1 MVACSLFLSF
11 SNLMLPSWSTVDT
24 TFNIPAEGKRK
35 TNVRMTFRKMN
46 EEISSSVIRNVFV
59 LCE

>member
-24 TFNIPAEGKRK
+24 TFSIPAVRKRRDDHGGGYIPSYDTDFLK
-35 TNVRMTFRKMN
+35 ELF
-46 EEISSSVIRNVFV
+46 I
-59 LCE
+59 